1 MVRRDGIG
9 SPSRRPVRYER
20 NDAYFQWR
28 CIDRIRENY
37 SDQEIVEAL
46 SDAIK
51 QLEEYRKQFDA
62 DDHDA
67 VSRVEASQD
76 MATEDAWEALSEW
89 KTIERGAALLDSAQ
103 RDHPAS
109 GNTPGHIDA

>member
-1 MVRRDGIG
+1 MRLVHRHDGRSGTSATTRTSSGDVR
-9 SPSRRPVRYER
+9 
-20 NDAYFQWR
+20 
-28 CIDRIRENY
+28 RIRENY

-46 SDAIK
+46 SDTIK

-76 MATEDAWEALSEW
+76 MATEDAWEALSDW
-89 KTIERGAALLDSAQ
+89 KTLESRAAPPSTRRGVITQLLVVLPVISMPD
-103 RDHPAS
+103 
-109 GNTPGHIDA
+109 N